1 MVAVSIPVRRVLL
14 VGDGELAAAIAA
26 TVEEGGAEVERLT
39 APNDIELREAIER
52 GVGAVAVIDRDD
64 IAALRLALIIEHVRP
79 DVPLLVTIFDRTV
92 AQQLQ
97 RVAPNCHVMSL
108 ADVTVPALVGPC
120 VSEELLALW
129 SHGESPAAIV
139 TSPQGPRVVPPGQY
153 ADGRARRLVRLLGN
167 QLRPPDRG
175 AWLLLVG
182 VGGLGLVLLT
192 DTLLGWIVRGEG
204 FVAAFYNA
212 TSTVATLAPG
222 RLIESRPGWDQVVSA
237 LMLLTSLV
245 LTAMFTA
252 GLVDRMLG
260 TRLAGLVGLRA
271 LPRRDHVIVVGLG
284 QIGLR
289 LCFELRALGVPVVA
303 IERDADA
310 PNVRLAQEYRIPV
323 VIGRGGDRFLLRRLA
338 MGRARAI
345 AAVTSN
351 ELENIAVVMA
361 ALAERPEIRVVLRA
375 GGSDVVT
382 ETRLLFKIAVV
393 RDLVSLGAAC
403 FAAMLLGVDAEWAFS
418 DGERRFVHLA
428 NGGVVEFRDGVVGV

>member
-1 MVAVSIPVRRVLL
+1 MTARAASHRHVLL

-26 TVEEGGAEVERLT
+26 TVEAGGASVERLT

-52 GVGAVAVIDRDD
+52 GVSAVAVIDRDD
-64 IAALRLALIIEHVRP
+64 IAALRLALVIEHVRP

-92 AQQLQ
+92 AEQLQ

-108 ADVTVPALVGPC
+108 ADVTVPSLVGPC
-120 VSEELLALW
+120 VSEELIALW
-129 SHGESPAAIV
+129 SHGASPAAVV
-139 TSPQGPRVVPPGQY
+139 TSADGPRAIPPEQFRERR
-153 ADGRARRLVRLLGN
+153 GRRFARFLGN

-182 VGGLGLVLLT
+182 VGGLGLILVI
-192 DTLLGWIVRGEG
+192 DTALGWLVRDESLIT
-204 FVAAFYNA
+204 AFYSA
-212 TSTVATLAPG
+212 TSTVATLAP
-222 RLIESRPGWDQVVSA
+222 SRFIDQRPSWDQGVSA
-237 LMLLTSLV
+237 LMLLTSLA

-271 LPRRDHVIVVGLG
+271 LPRREHVIVVGLG

-310 PNVRLAQEYRIPV
+310 PNVRLAREFRIPV

-338 MGRARAI
+338 IRRARAI

-361 ALAERPEIRVVLRA
+361 ALAERPEVRVVLRA

-393 RDLVSLGAAC
+393 RDLVGLGAAC
-403 FAAMLLGVDAEWAFS
+403 FAARLLGADAEWAFS

-428 NGGVVEFRDGVVGV
+428 DGSVREFEAAVAAA